1 MTDQL
6 LVERIR
12 SSYRQGVPNGYANGW
27 AEDRFESALKSR
39 LPAYTVSNCT
49 SFDYAACN
57 TYEIDVLDDP
67 RRYCA
72 TLKISFIADCYVL
85 YLGLL
90 KRISAS
96 NAQLHFEP
104 SAEAIHD
111 LLKGNGFSVLTGEQL
126 GQPVPDVTLA
136 LSTNPTVE

>member
-1 MTDQL
+1 MTDQP

-67 RRYCA
+67 RRQCCA
-72 TLKISFIADCYVL
+72 RCYACPF
-85 YLGLL
+85 G
-90 KRISAS
+90 K
-96 NAQLHFEP
+96 P
-104 SAEAIHD
+104 
-111 LLKGNGFSVLTGEQL
+111 NGRKMFVR
-126 GQPVPDVTLA
+126 
-136 LSTNPTVE
+136 